1 MGGAGSA
8 RVRKTGQVFPLW
20 RSWLQPYAESA
31 ALSRR
36 IVINGPARG
45 GRPVGVWAGRG
56 AFYPFLS
63 SSVVNSSSI
72 RWLTTLHPS
81 CW

>member
-1 MGGAGSA
+1 MRGAGSA
-8 RVRKTGQVFPLW
+8 RVRKTGRIFPLW
-20 RSWLQPYAESA
+20 RSWLLLYAESA
-31 ALSRR
+31 AISRR

-45 GRPVGVWAGRG
+45 RRPVGVWARRG
-56 AFYPFLS
+56 ALYPFLS

-72 RWLTTLHPS
+72 RLLTTLHPS